1 MTFPNNNFF
10 KVRGQQPELGMAIGV
25 ESYQLRR
32 VRWPVVYR
40 SKTKKDHDLRFDT
53 STAPKAY
60 RIASVWILRLRYGTR
75 FHVHVFGGAAP
86 ISAQWGLRMDWQE
99 MSTTM
104 TTSYLC
110 KKSDQ
115 TRSV

>member
-1 MTFPNNNFF
+1 MSSF
-10 KVRGQQPELGMAIGV
+10 VGGMAIGV

-60 RIASVWILRLRYGTR
+60 RIASVWILRLRYDTR
-75 FHVHVFGGAAP
+75 FHVHVFGGTALIPHGCCPQPA
-86 ISAQWGLRMDWQE
+86 
-99 MSTTM
+99 
-104 TTSYLC
+104 Y
-110 KKSDQ
+110 KSSLSSP
-115 TRSV
+115 R